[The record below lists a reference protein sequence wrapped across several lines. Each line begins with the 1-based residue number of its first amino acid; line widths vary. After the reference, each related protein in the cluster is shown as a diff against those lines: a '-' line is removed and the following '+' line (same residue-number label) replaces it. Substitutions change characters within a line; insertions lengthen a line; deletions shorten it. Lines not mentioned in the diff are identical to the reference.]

1 MTTPYTTKPMAS
13 AYTTEPRLPV
23 VVPNEPPMPAGA
35 TSTLFMLAS
44 GFGIGALV
52 VLGAF
57 MFLIGVGGVNQH
69 SMTPATGPAAQS
81 TANASAAPGP
91 APLPAPNTGGNA
103 STPTTTG
110 QAPAPADPQTPR
122 APTQQQAR

>member
-1 MTTPYTTKPMAS
+1 MTTPYTTEPVAS

-23 VVPNEPPMPAGA
+23 VVSNERPMPAEA
-35 TSTLFMLAS
+35 TGRLFMLAS

-57 MFLIGVGGVNQH
+57 MFLIGIGGAGQH
-69 SMTPATGPAAQS
+69 AMTPANAPAAQS
-81 TANASAAPGP
+81 AANAPAGPGP
-91 APLPAPNTGGNA
+91 APRPAPNTGGNA
-103 STPTTTG
+103 SAPTTTG